1 MNQAADVRPMMD
13 HLANFAARY
22 HCAVMLVSHISKPN
36 LSGGSASD
44 RILGSSDFR
53 NAARSIIF
61 VGCDPDDR
69 SLRVFAQDKSS
80 LGPPGPSR
88 KFSIRDGG
96 VEIMD
101 ECALTADEIL
111 RGSVPNKQ
119 HGPEPKVGNRAVAL
133 IGELIKN
140 KGWVKASEAYA
151 AADKEG
157 ISPTVMSSAANSM
170 ELIRRKC
177 NNGIKGGYT
186 VWYEEGRKPDFL
198 A

>member
-1 MNQAADVRPMMD
+1 M
-13 HLANFAARY
+13 
-22 HCAVMLVSHISKPN
+22 
-36 LSGGSASD
+36 
-44 RILGSSDFR
+44 
-53 NAARSIIF
+53 
-61 VGCDPDDR
+61 
-69 SLRVFAQDKSS
+69 
-80 LGPPGPSR
+80 
-88 KFSIRDGG
+88 
-96 VEIMD
+96 
-101 ECALTADEIL
+101 

-157 ISPTVMSSAANSM
+157 ISPTVMSSAANSL

-198 A
+198 E